1 MSAARA
7 LFAVVTALAQARL
20 EKGLTLEA
28 VASRVG
34 VSAQA
39 LDQWER
45 RQVMPRLEN
54 LFGWARALGMTIRV
68 TSGEDQ

>member
-7 LFAVVTALAQARL
+7 LFAVVTALHKARL

-34 VSAQA
+34 VTAQA

-45 RQVMPRLEN
+45 RQVMPKLEN
-54 LFGWARALGMTIRV
+54 FFGWARALGMTFKV
-68 TSGEDQ
+68 TSGDEK

>member
-7 LFAVVTALAQARL
+7 LFGVVTALAQARL

-34 VSAQA
+34 VTAQA

-54 LFGWARALGMTIRV
+54 LFGWARALGMTIKV
-68 TSGEDQ
+68 TPGDEK